1 MLKRLLVLTCC
12 FALWFGLVPVQ
23 ASPAYR
29 AYAENL
35 LRNLPKGAK
44 FRPDL
49 EAKLNAYASAAR
61 KKAGKPPLTTSP
73 LLLKAARAQAL
84 EMLQGKFVGH
94 RSKSGF
100 RYKKRFEAFGGD
112 ERGDHG
118 ENAARDRQSGSV
130 NAAKA
135 RRLFQQWL
143 DSRGHRRNLMK
154 YDYRYV
160 STGAVQI
167 GHHLYAVQIFW
178 EK

>member
-1 MLKRLLVLTCC
+1 MLKALFCFLVLCMIV
-12 FALWFGLVPVQ
+12 AQPDPLA

-29 AYAENL
+29 SYAEGL
-35 LRNLPKGAK
+35 IANLPKGAR

-49 EAKLNAYASAAR
+49 EAKLNALAASARAR
-61 KKAGKPPLTTSP
+61 AGKPRLKASR
-73 LLLKAARAQAL
+73 LLRKAARAQAV
-84 EMLQGKFVGH
+84 EMLRGNFVGH

-100 RYKKRFEAFGGD
+100 RYKARFEAFAGD
-112 ERGDHG
+112 EHGDHG
-118 ENAARDRQSGSV
+118 ENAARDRQPGPV
-130 NAAKA
+130 NSAKA

-143 DSRGHRRNLMK
+143 DSRGHKRNLMNR
-154 YDYRYV
+154 YYRFV